1 VTEDGRTAERE
12 GGAAVK
18 EEGRAAGRDRGAARA
33 VPRLHVVTTLDVLR
47 RPGFT
52 ADARRILDLGGAALH
67 LRARGDV
74 GRLLLELAT
83 SLRAHPGA
91 DGRLLVNDRVDV
103 ARIAGAGAHLP
114 EAGLTPFR
122 ARTILGR
129 SLLLGRSVHG
139 HEAAAEGLPH
149 LDYLLFGHVFA
160 TPSKPGLPPAGPEG
174 LVRVVAA
181 AGGLPVIAIGGV
193 TPGRVGALVEAGAH
207 GVAAISGIWDAREPS
222 SAAARYLTALD
233 AAGADPAAPGRA
245 AVGEDGSSGDRG

>member
-1 VTEDGRTAERE
+1 MTQEGRTADGE
-12 GGAAVK
+12 GA
-18 EEGRAAGRDRGAARA
+18 AARA

-47 RPGFT
+47 RPAFT

-67 LRARGDV
+67 QRARGDV
-74 GRLLLELAT
+74 GRLMLELA
-83 SLRAHPGA
+83 SSRRAHPGA
-91 DGRLLVNDRVDV
+91 EGRLLVNDSGDV

-129 SLLLGRSVHG
+129 SALLGRSVHG

-193 TPGRVGALVEAGAH
+193 TPERVSALVEAGAH
-207 GVAAISGIWDAREPS
+207 GVAAISGIWGARDPAR
-222 SAAARYLTALD
+222 AAARYLTVLD
-233 AAGADPAAPGRA
+233 AAGAAPAAAPGLSA
-245 AVGEDGSSGDRG
+245 AREDGSSADSP